1 MDDSHGGATDPG
13 SAGVLFIH
21 CDASSHRKC
30 ENRGS
35 ELAMPQR
42 KVASSENNGKERKDQ
57 TESSWGVVGGGGCAD
72 RAAADLKKLTRKPD
86 HLRTGRSVTSRER
99 GKNGLV
105 YLGPV
110 VECK

>member
-1 MDDSHGGATDPG
+1 MPHHTENVKTGAVNWQCHREKSRLLRTMARKGRTRQRVAGG
-13 SAGVLFIH
+13 L
-21 CDASSHRKC
+21 
-30 ENRGS
+30 
-35 ELAMPQR
+35 
-42 KVASSENNGKERKDQ
+42 
-57 TESSWGVVGGGGCAD
+57 WGGGAD